1 MDSLGEGVSTI
12 VVGAFDSLSDT
23 IVEFAKTGKLNMRAF
38 FADIFAQLLKLATN
52 QLLAQLI
59 GGFMGGGGGGLGSL
73 IGLATGG
80 SILPSG
86 PGNTDSQVV
95 AFKKRPDERVDV
107 LTPGQQRSQKEAMN
121 GSNEEGSSGGSGVNV
136 NVAVVLSEE
145 DIANAMKGQAGQTI
159 IIKGIQS
166 NSSTIRKILS

>member
-23 IVEFAKTGKLNMRAF
+23 IVEFAKTGKLNMRQF
-38 FADIFAQLLKLATN
+38 FQDIFAQLLKLATN
-52 QLLAQLI
+52 RLLAQLI
-59 GGFMGGGGGGLGSL
+59 GGFMGGGGGGFGLP
-73 IGLATGG
+73 GLATGG

-107 LTPGQQRSQKEAMN
+107 LTPGQQKAQREAMN
-121 GSNEEGSSGGSGVNV
+121 GSNEEGSSGGGSVNV

-145 DIANAMKGQAGQTI
+145 DVANAMKGQAGQTI